1 MQKNNMKK
9 RMLTVNTLFS
19 GAGCQELGIRAADL
33 GDVEVVAT
41 SEISID
47 AIIANAAI
55 NCGLTMEKVRS
66 FEDYPDKD
74 IMVRELEKKNI
85 GYNPGTG
92 KAYDW
97 AGKKKTA
104 KGILLIRKVWLAVQ
118 LTRNCGDI
126 SEIKKLPPALVWTV
140 SFPCQDISIAGKQKG
155 FKKGSHTKSST
166 LWEQIRLL
174 ERSVSDSEAPA
185 VIMFENV
192 KALGQK
198 KFEKDFQLLLGELS
212 RLGYNAYYKVLNA
225 KDFGVP
231 QNRER
236 VFVYCIRKDVD
247 LGTYTFPEPTGLMR
261 TVDEILDPGQAFGT
275 GARFEGIPR
284 AGSAEGQRHGR

>member
-9 RMLTVNTLFS
+9 RMLTVIELFS
-19 GAGCQELGIRAADL
+19 GAGCQELGIRAAGL
-33 GDVEVVAT
+33 GGVEVVAT
-41 SEISID
+41 SEINID
-47 AIIANAAI
+47 AVVANAAM
-55 NCGLTMEKVRS
+55 NCGLTLEKVRNFRS
-66 FEDYPDKD
+66 YPDMD
-74 IMVRELEKKNI
+74 SMVKELEEKNI
-85 GYNPGTG
+85 GYDPGKG
-92 KAYDW
+92 KACDW
-97 AGKKKTA
+97 AGKKKE
-104 KGILLIRKVWLAVQ
+104 KGGVLLIRKVWLASR
-118 LTRNCGDI
+118 LTENLGDI
-126 SEIKKLPPALVWTV
+126 SKIEKLPPALVWTV

-192 KALGQK
+192 KALVQK

-212 RLGYNAYYKVLNA
+212 RLGYNAYPGVQKA
-225 KDFGVP
+225 SDFGVP

-247 LGTYTFPEPTGLMR
+247 LATYTFPEPTGLEHTM
-261 TVDEILDPGQAFGT
+261 DEILESVHAMEA
-275 GARFEGIPR
+275 GACFEGPPR